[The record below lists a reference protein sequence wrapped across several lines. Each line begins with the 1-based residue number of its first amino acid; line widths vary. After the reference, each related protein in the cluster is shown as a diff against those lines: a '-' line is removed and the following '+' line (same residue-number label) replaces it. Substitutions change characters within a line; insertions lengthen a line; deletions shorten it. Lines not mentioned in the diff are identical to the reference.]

1 MITTADLKMSSHDGL
16 LRRVKQLLK
25 KSDRFHTVLKNRGD
39 SDLAST
45 WGVPAV
51 FSKERPIYPS
61 VDGGVCHHPP
71 SKEALRLGCEAG
83 FGSLSF
89 VTATFG
95 FTAVSLGIDLLLSA
109 RE

>member
-25 KSDRFHTVLKNRGD
+25 KSDRFHGVLETRGETD
-39 SDLAST
+39 SAST

-51 FSKERPIYPS
+51 FSKERPVYPS

-71 SKEALRLGCEAG
+71 SKEALRLGCDAG